1 MEENK
6 DSFEKQIDKYRYLTK
21 ESSSSRYGCLIAGL
35 AGIGAFFVAGIIF
48 FSILF
53 AVAVLRTSGT
63 ISQVSDRIAV
73 IHIEGEI
80 GTSGGVNAEEVIKS
94 LKEIETDKSVK
105 AVVLRIDSPGGAA
118 AASQEIAGY
127 ITRMKKPVV
136 ASVGNSAASGA
147 YWIASACDY
156 IVCNPASSL
165 GSIGVIV
172 TIPNFEELAKKIGV
186 KYLVIYKGKFKDLG
200 NPMREITKEEKALLE
215 KHVNQIY
222 EQFIEFVAAHRKLQ
236 KSKVE
241 NLATG
246 EVFTGTDAVKL
257 GLADKTG
264 DFYGAVEEAKRLAK
278 IKGEPEIVDYDALP
292 YYLKE
297 LQRFFPLSK
306 EMLNIYRMM
315 VNLPVAQ

>member
-6 DSFEKQIDKYRYLTK
+6 DILSQSMDRYSHRPK
-21 ESSSSRYGCLIAGL
+21 EIRSNRFGCLIAAL
-35 AGIGAFFVAGIIF
+35 AGIGAFFVACFIF
-48 FSILF
+48 FSILV
-53 AVAVLRTSGT
+53 AVAVLRTSGAV
-63 ISQVSDRIAV
+63 SQISDRIAV

-80 GTSGGVNAEEVIKS
+80 GTVGGVNAEEVLKS
-94 LKEIETDKSVK
+94 LKKAEIDKSVK

-118 AASQEIAGY
+118 AASQEIAGF
-127 ITRMKKPVV
+127 ITKMKKPVV

-200 NPMREITKEEKALLE
+200 NPMREVTKEERALLE
-215 KHVNQIY
+215 RHVNEIY
-222 EQFIEFVAAHRKLQ
+222 EQFIEFVAIHRKLQ
-236 KSKVE
+236 KSRVE

-246 EVFTGTDAVKL
+246 EVFTGAEAVKL

-264 DFYGAVEEAKRLAK
+264 DFYTAVDQAKRLAK
-278 IKGEPEIVDYDALP
+278 IKGEPEIVDYDAIP

-297 LQRFFPLSK
+297 LQRFFPISK
-306 EMLNIYRMM
+306 NVLDIYKM
-315 VNLPVAQ
+315 VFDIPVAH